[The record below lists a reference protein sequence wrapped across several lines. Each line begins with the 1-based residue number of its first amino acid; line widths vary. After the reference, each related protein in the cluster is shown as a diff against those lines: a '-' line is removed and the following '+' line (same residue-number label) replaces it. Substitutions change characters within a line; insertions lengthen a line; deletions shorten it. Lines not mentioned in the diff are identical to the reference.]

1 MNAWSEFQYRLW
13 GGGSA
18 SASASALT
26 SIPSRCDLKLNGS
39 ISVTDVQ
46 LVINQALGV
55 TPAVDDLNGDGVV
68 NVPDVQIEIDAVMS
82 LGCEAR

>member
-1 MNAWSEFQYRLW
+1 
-13 GGGSA
+13 
-18 SASASALT
+18 
-26 SIPSRCDLKLNGS
+26 
-39 ISVTDVQ
+39 VTDVQ